1 MLCDTPGS
9 SSDPHDRL
17 GYRVCSCNP
26 KLLKSCTGQQY
37 RMFDVQFYPCQLKVI
52 RILNFVRRPVVFSLL
67 SNLSN
72 LFAQE

>member
-1 MLCDTPGS
+1 MTNWDMKFV
-9 SSDPHDRL
+9 
-17 GYRVCSCNP
+17 RVIQS
-26 KLLKSCTGQQY
+26 LLKSCTRQQY
-37 RMFDVQFYPCQLKVI
+37 HMFGVQFYPCQLKVI